1 MSFTSINKYIIV
13 IFFIFVIS
21 CKSSFFERGNEIA
34 DVKYNYIDLEKKYS
48 FDFSNNFEFTD
59 DVVDF
64 YSQSLINYSL
74 LNNNLKKVKIRNFQS
89 KFGDNIP
96 INVINIDKYFYTL
109 NSKGDLLKFDEK
121 GKLIEKYKIKEDI
134 KNKIPT
140 SFLLI
145 KDEFVIAYKSGE
157 ILKIDKVGN
166 IKWKFKKNKLLNTPI
181 KYFEGNLIILYFD
194 EIIFLSSFNGKIIF
208 QENYPSNNV
217 IQSSGGKIVN
227 YFNLIYFLLPNS
239 ELNIID
245 TFIFEE
251 YDTKLKSKKFL
262 TTLNNLNDKIHIYR
276 NYFVYLDNGNS
287 IYTYDIINEK
297 FLLSNFKFNRITS
310 SIFFNNAL
318 ITKNDNNIEF
328 YNIINGKL
336 FNGISIKG
344 VLKKKS
350 KLIKAIIN
358 NEDLNLF
365 TNQGEVIILDKK
377 LNIINIVDL
386 NINKINN
393 INNYQNQLYFLSE
406 DGISYVLK

>member
-1 MSFTSINKYIIV
+1 MSFTSINKYIVTIL
-13 IFFIFVIS
+13 FIFIIS
-21 CKSSFFERGNEIA
+21 CKPSLFERANEKG
-34 DVKYNYIDLEKKYS
+34 DVKYNYNDLEKKYS
-48 FDFSNNFEFTD
+48 FDFSNNLEFAD

-64 YSQSLINYSL
+64 YSQSLINYNL
-74 LNNNLKKVKIRNFQS
+74 LNDNLKKVKIKNYES
-89 KFGDNIP
+89 KLGDNIP
-96 INVINIDKYFYTL
+96 INVINIDKFFYSL
-109 NSKGDLLKFDEK
+109 NYKGDLLKFNEK
-121 GKLIEKYKIKEDI
+121 GKLLKKYEIKEDI

-157 ILKIDKVGN
+157 ILKTDKAGN
-166 IKWKFKKNKLLNTPI
+166 IKWIFKKNKLLNSPI
-181 KYFEGNLIILYFD
+181 KYYEGNLIILYFD
-194 EIIFLSSFNGKIIF
+194 EIIFLSLFDGEIIF

-239 ELNIID
+239 ELNIVD

-251 YDTKLKSKKFL
+251 HITKLNSKKFL
-262 TTLNNLNDKIHIYR
+262 TTLNNLNDNIHIHG

-287 IYTYDIINEK
+287 IYTYDIVNEK
-297 FLLSNFKFNRITS
+297 FLLSDFKLNRITS
-310 SIFFNNAL
+310 SIFFNNSL
-318 ITKNDNNIEF
+318 ITKNDNDIEF

-358 NEDLNLF
+358 NKDLNLF

-377 LNIINIVDL
+377 LNIKNIVDL
-386 NINKINN
+386 NINKINS

>member
-1 MSFTSINKYIIV
+1 MSFTSISKYIV
-13 IFFIFVIS
+13 TIFFIFIIS
-21 CKSSFFERGNEIA
+21 CKPSFFERDNERG
-34 DVKYNYIDLEKKYS
+34 KLEYNSNDLEKKYS
-48 FDFSNNFEFTD
+48 FDFSNNLEFAD
-59 DVVDF
+59 EVVDF
-64 YSQSLINYSL
+64 YSQSIISYNL
-74 LNNNLKKVKIRNFQS
+74 LNDNLKKVKIRNYEG
-89 KFGDNIP
+89 KLGDNIP
-96 INVINIDKYFYTL
+96 INVINIDKVFYSL
-109 NSKGDLLKFDEK
+109 NAKGDLLKFNEK
-121 GKLIEKYKIKEDI
+121 GKLIKKYEIKEDI

-157 ILKIDKVGN
+157 ILKTDKAGN
-166 IKWKFKKNKLLNTPI
+166 IKWIFKKNKLLNSPI

-194 EIIFLSSFNGKIIF
+194 EIIFLSSFDGEIIF
-208 QENYPSNNV
+208 QESYPSNNI

-251 YDTKLKSKKFL
+251 HVTKLNSKKFL
-262 TTLNNLNDKIHIYR
+262 TTLNNLNDNIHIHE
-276 NYFVYLDNGNS
+276 NYFVYLDNGNL

-297 FLLSNFKFNRITS
+297 FLLSDFKLNNITS
-310 SIFFNNAL
+310 SIFFNNSL
-318 ITKNDNNIEF
+318 ITKNDNDIEF

-344 VLKKKS
+344 LLKKKS

-377 LNIINIVDL
+377 LNIKNIVDL
-386 NINKINN
+386 NINKINY